1 MREQELENVSAACYL
16 EASLNSLSIMRDEL
30 LSQKPQLPE
39 KPKPPKRQEVD
50 VGQIPYPEI
59 QLPYIS
65 KPFELTLSTVFFIC
79 IPIVFFAPMFFLD
92 LKFIRDSIP
101 YALFVTLIMTGLLI
115 LGGIFRMRGNAK
127 LNKRIEE
134 EAVIIKSSPEYS
146 QLCKEVDA
154 ENERLKIEAEE
165 ESEKTYEYALEE
177 YESKALPTYE
187 ANKAEIVNKRIP
199 EWEEALEK
207 IDEAIAA
214 NSATLDE
221 VYSKN
226 VIPGIY
232 RNREALVFINS
243 FMGTS
248 QYDLKFA
255 IERYDKD
262 LDHIIARENLNKQDA
277 IIEKLNDVVN
287 EEQYANYLKED
298 FNHLMSEGNDLLRS
312 TRNWTAA
319 NTLMHGIDE
328 IRHFREKRDEQK
340 A

>member
-1 MREQELENVSAACYL
+1 
-16 EASLNSLSIMRDEL
+16 
-30 LSQKPQLPE
+30 
-39 KPKPPKRQEVD
+39 
-50 VGQIPYPEI
+50 
-59 QLPYIS
+59 
-65 KPFELTLSTVFFIC
+65 
-79 IPIVFFAPMFFLD
+79 
-92 LKFIRDSIP
+92 
-101 YALFVTLIMTGLLI
+101 
-115 LGGIFRMRGNAK
+115 MRGNAK
-127 LNKRIEE
+127 LNKKIEK
-134 EAVIIKSSPEYS
+134 EAAIIKSSPEYS
-146 QLCKEVDA
+146 QQCKEIDA

-165 ESEKTYEYALEE
+165 ESEKTYDCALKE